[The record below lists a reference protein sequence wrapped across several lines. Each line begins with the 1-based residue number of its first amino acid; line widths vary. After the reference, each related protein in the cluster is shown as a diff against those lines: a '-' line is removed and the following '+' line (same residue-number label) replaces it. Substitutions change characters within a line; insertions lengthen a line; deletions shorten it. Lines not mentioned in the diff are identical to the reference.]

1 MHILL
6 IPSWYKSLTEP
17 VLGTFFEEQARAL
30 MKAGHKVGII
40 YPQLAPVRA
49 LFEKK
54 DEINHFVDDKGLPTY
69 SVIYQSM
76 VPKFRKLIYK
86 KFAVAVDKVF
96 DKYVAQ
102 YGKPDIIHAHSV
114 FHGGMAAF
122 FISQNNK
129 IPFVI
134 TEHLTSF
141 MTGGISH
148 KDDVHLSCDI
158 FTNADASII
167 VSHNFK
173 KDIQKALKLPDD
185 TFTVIHNMVGD
196 IFFENVKTKSYKQG
210 EEFVFFTN
218 SFLLPRK
225 NHKAILDAIK
235 ILTDQG
241 VKNIKLKIGGDGPLN
256 EELHDYVNTLGIKD
270 YVNFLGALSRAQ
282 VKEQTDSAHAFVL
295 ASFYET
301 FGVVLIESL
310 ACGRPVVVTD
320 SGGPR
325 DFINESNGIIV
336 NDFTGEKLAAGM
348 SELISK
354 YSQYNQMLL
363 SESCHRLFNE
373 KKIGLELEMLYKK
386 VLNDKSIGQ
395 QAASPITS

>member
-30 MKAGHKVGII
+30 MKAGHHVGVI

-54 DEINHFVDDKGLPTY
+54 DEVKHFVNDNGLPTY

-76 VPKFRKLIYK
+76 VPKLRKLIYK
-86 KFAVAVDKVF
+86 KFAVAVEKVYIEYE
-96 DKYVAQ
+96 KN

-114 FHGGMAAF
+114 FHGGIAAF
-122 FISQNNK
+122 FIAQNHN

-148 KDDVHLSCDI
+148 KDDVEISCEV
-158 FTNADASII
+158 FNSADASVI
-167 VSHNFK
+167 VSQNFK
-173 KDIQKALKLPDD
+173 KDIQAALKLNDN
-185 TFTVIHNMVGD
+185 TFSVIHNMVSD
-196 IFFENVKTKSYKQG
+196 IFFENVTTKNYKQDDQ
-210 EEFVFFTN
+210 FMFFTN

-225 NHKAILDAIK
+225 NHKAILDAMR
-235 ILTDQG
+235 ILVKEQG
-241 VKNIKLKIGGDGPLN
+241 HSHIHLKIGGDGPLN
-256 EELHDYVNTLGIKD
+256 DELRDYVFSSGLNENVT
-270 YVNFLGALSRAQ
+270 FLGALTRAQ
-282 VKEQTDSAHAFVL
+282 VKTETDTSHAFVL

-325 DFINESNGIIV
+325 DFIHEGNGVMV
-336 NDFTGEKLAAGM
+336 NDFTGEKLASGM
-348 SELISK
+348 LKLVNNYQSYQQTQLSK
-354 YSQYNQMLL
+354 ECYS
-363 SESCHRLFNE
+363 RFNE
-373 KKIGLELEMLYKK
+373 KKIETELEQLYKK
-386 VLNDKSIGQ
+386 VLNSKSIDT
-395 QAASPITS
+395 AAVSSTS